1 MSFAGTVYLE
11 DVSSELP
18 GLKRRKGLS
27 SWRVMDEGGHWRDI
41 DGADD
46 VNVRCDAFCR
56 HWSE

>member
-1 MSFAGTVYLE
+1 MVYLE

-41 DGADD
+41 DSAED
-46 VNVRCDAFCR
+46 VNVRCDTFCR